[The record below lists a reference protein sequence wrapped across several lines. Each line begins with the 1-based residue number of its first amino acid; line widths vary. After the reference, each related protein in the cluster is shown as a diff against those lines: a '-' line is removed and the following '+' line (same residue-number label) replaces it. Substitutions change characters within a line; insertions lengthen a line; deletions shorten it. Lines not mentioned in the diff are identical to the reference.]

1 MILQKGLHIRL
12 VLLLRGC
19 LDIACQVWLHSSW
32 SCYGLHVPVKVSSKF
47 SLPKVGLMPK
57 GVSHWVNNVCVRQLT
72 ADLTCIPTFWQWLPE
87 SAPKANL

>member
-19 LDIACQVWLHSSW
+19 IVCQVWLHSSW

-72 ADLTCIPTFWQWLPE
+72 ADLMCIPTFWQWMPE
-87 SAPKANL
+87 SAPKANV